1 MFYRIYNVFEMQS
14 LWTKLGTLRGISC
27 KRSNQSCHDE
37 NKTDIIGNSNQ
48 KENSKYSM
56 AVNNIDHMRLV
67 YI

>member
-1 MFYRIYNVFEMQS
+1 MGNNVIVEYIKHD
-14 LWTKLGTLRGISC
+14 LC

-56 AVNNIDHMRLV
+56 AVNNIDHIRLL
-67 YI
+67 YIE